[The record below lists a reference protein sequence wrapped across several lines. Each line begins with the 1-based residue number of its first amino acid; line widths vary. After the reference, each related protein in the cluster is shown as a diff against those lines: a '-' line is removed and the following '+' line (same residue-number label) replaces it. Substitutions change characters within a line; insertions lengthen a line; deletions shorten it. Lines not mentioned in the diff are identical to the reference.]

1 MVSYLQ
7 IFQMLLFSKAFTIK
21 IVGAFLFW
29 KKFQIMGNLQIYA
42 KMKWL
47 NMLMIIQIKQM
58 VDTLTQMM
66 FMTKV
71 LQNNKVL
78 LSSTLFDGMY
88 YELTYN
94 EDKNELYID
103 CVQKVRK

>member
-1 MVSYLQ
+1 
-7 IFQMLLFSKAFTIK
+7 
-21 IVGAFLFW
+21 
-29 KKFQIMGNLQIYA
+29 MGNLQIYA

>member
-1 MVSYLQ
+1 
-7 IFQMLLFSKAFTIK
+7 
-21 IVGAFLFW
+21 
-29 KKFQIMGNLQIYA
+29 
-42 KMKWL
+42 
-47 NMLMIIQIKQM
+47 M

>member
-1 MVSYLQ
+1 MV
-7 IFQMLLFSKAFTIK
+7 K
-21 IVGAFLFW
+21 
-29 KKFQIMGNLQIYA
+29 YA
-42 KMKWL
+42 NDHL
-47 NMLMIIQIKQM
+47 QM

>member
-1 MVSYLQ
+1 
-7 IFQMLLFSKAFTIK
+7 
-21 IVGAFLFW
+21 
-29 KKFQIMGNLQIYA
+29 
-42 KMKWL
+42 
-47 NMLMIIQIKQM
+47 M

-94 EDKNELYID
+94 EDKNGFID
-103 CVQKVRK
+103 CVQKVRR

>member
-1 MVSYLQ
+1 MTD
-7 IFQMLLFSKAFTIK
+7 IEFID
-21 IVGAFLFW
+21 IW
-29 KKFQIMGNLQIYA
+29 KNEVVKYANDHLDKTDGRYINSDDVYAVWLTKF
-42 KMKWL
+42 
-47 NMLMIIQIKQM
+47 
-58 VDTLTQMM
+58 
-66 FMTKV
+66 

-103 CVQKVRK
+103 CIQKVRK

>member
-1 MVSYLQ
+1 
-7 IFQMLLFSKAFTIK
+7 
-21 IVGAFLFW
+21 
-29 KKFQIMGNLQIYA
+29 
-42 KMKWL
+42 
-47 NMLMIIQIKQM
+47 
-58 VDTLTQMM
+58 
-66 FMTKV
+66 MTKV